1 MRANEELFYI
11 HAAWRAA
18 PMCMTDANG
27 SVVWQAEYTAFGEA
41 RIVVNSV
48 PQPWR
53 LTGQYCDEETGL
65 HYTIARYYDP
75 QTGRFLSM
83 DPLRDEG
90 GSLNFYLYCD
100 GDPINRADAT
110 GEFIFVAIL
119 VGIAVGAAIGA
130 GMEWWR
136 QRQAI
141 KAGTQKEYDGWGI
154 AKAAAIGGVIGGIGG
169 GVGAAVEG
177 AFALGAG
184 AGLAAVGGVG
194 TLSGMASS
202 AVEQCAEWGIT
213 GHAPTAGDFIKNVL
227 IGGGIGLVTAGIGGA
242 FARRARRLAQEG
254 ERRALQEAEQ
264 KAD

>member
-11 HAAWRAA
+11 PAAWRAA

-27 SVVWQAEYTAFGEA
+27 SVVWKAEYTAFGEA

-184 AGLAAVGGVG
+184 ARSRAWRLPRSSNAPSGG
-194 TLSGMASS
+194 SPGM
-202 AVEQCAEWGIT
+202 
-213 GHAPTAGDFIKNVL
+213 
-227 IGGGIGLVTAGIGGA
+227 
-242 FARRARRLAQEG
+242 RRRQATS
-254 ERRALQEAEQ
+254 
-264 KAD
+264 